1 MSFYLR
7 KSIRVGP
14 LRFNL
19 SKSGIGV
26 SAGIPGFRIGAGPR
40 GNYVHMGRGGVYY
53 RKTLSPSR
61 SERLPLQD
69 ASALSPTSSLGRV
82 KTTVGPMIEIESGSV
97 AAMQD
102 SSSAELLQELDEKKR
117 KIRLGPIV
125 AVFALVAASALFAA
139 GVHPVIQVMIDLCWA
154 AAVYLAF
161 QRDELVKTVVLFYG
175 FDASLERAYDTL
187 HAAAAQLASCT
198 GCWHIAASGKVY
210 DRKYHAG
217 ASALVDR
224 NATLIRRSSPPFLK
238 TNVETISIGVGKQ
251 TMFLF
256 PDRVLVY
263 ESGKVGAIG
272 YDQLQISVSQ
282 KQFIED
288 SAPQDARVVGQTW
301 RYVNKTGGPDRRF
314 ANNRMLP
321 ICLYDE
327 LHFTS
332 ASGLSEIIQ
341 LSKCGIGDTLERAVT
356 ALNLQ
361 LVKGKGI

>member
-26 SAGIPGFRIGAGPR
+26 SAGITGFRIGAGPR
-40 GNYVHMGRGGVYY
+40 GNYVHMGRGGIYY
-53 RKTLSPSR
+53 RKTLSSSSGSRHPLHDPSASTPISSPSR
-61 SERLPLQD
+61 LE
-69 ASALSPTSSLGRV
+69 AS
-82 KTTVGPMIEIESGSV
+82 VGPMVEIESGSV

-102 SSSAELLQELDEKKR
+102 SSSSELLQELDEKKK

-125 AVFALVAASALFAA
+125 AGFALVAAGALFVA
-139 GVHPVIQVMIDLCWA
+139 GAYPLIQIIIDLFWA
-154 AAVYLAF
+154 VAVYLAF
-161 QRDELVKTVVLFYG
+161 QRDALSKTVVLFYG
-175 FDASLERAYDTL
+175 FDASLERAYETL
-187 HAAAAQLASCT
+187 HTAAAQLASCA
-198 GCWHIAASGKVY
+198 GCWHISASGQVY

-217 ASALVDR
+217 ASELLDR
-224 NATLIRRSSPPFLK
+224 KATSIRRASPPFLK

-272 YDQLQISVSQ
+272 CDQLKISVSQ
-282 KQFIED
+282 RRFIEN
-288 SAPQDARVVGQTW
+288 SAPRDARVVDQTW
-301 RYVNKTGGPDRRF
+301 RYVNKKGGPDRRF
-314 ANNRMLP
+314 ANNQTIP
-321 ICLYDE
+321 ICLYDQ

-332 ASGLSEIIQ
+332 ASGLNEIIQ
-341 LSKCGIGDTLERAVT
+341 LSQCGIGEALERAVA

-361 LVKGKGI
+361 LAKASPL